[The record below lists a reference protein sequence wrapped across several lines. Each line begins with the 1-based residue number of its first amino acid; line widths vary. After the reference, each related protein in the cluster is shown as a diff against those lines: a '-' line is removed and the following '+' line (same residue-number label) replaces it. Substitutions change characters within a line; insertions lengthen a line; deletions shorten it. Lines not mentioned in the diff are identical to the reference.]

1 MIVKRVGV
9 LSLAKIMTVVYAG
22 IGVIAGIF
30 MALISTMAGS
40 GLSSHGAV
48 GGMGMGMGFGLGAII
63 LFPIL
68 YGVLGFVGGIISAW
82 LYNLAAGFIGG
93 IELDLQ

>member
-9 LSLAKIMTVVYAG
+9 MSLAKVMAVIYAG
-22 IGVIAGIF
+22 IGLIAGICV
-30 MALISTMAGS
+30 ALLSLVAGGALGQHGAS
-40 GLSSHGAV
+40 GL
-48 GGMGMGMGFGLGAII
+48 GMGFGFGSII

-82 LYNLAAGFIGG
+82 LYNLVAGSIGG
-93 IELDLQ
+93 VELDLQ